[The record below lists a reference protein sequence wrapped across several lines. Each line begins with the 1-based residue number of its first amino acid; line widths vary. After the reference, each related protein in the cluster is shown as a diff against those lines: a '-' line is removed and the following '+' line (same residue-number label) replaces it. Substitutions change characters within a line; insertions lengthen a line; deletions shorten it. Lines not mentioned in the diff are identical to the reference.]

1 MNLLNSTKGS
11 MFMSALFVLLT
22 QIGLFLD
29 RTDRMAEWPV
39 LCVDFT
45 APGGQ

>member
-29 RTDRMAEWPV
+29 GTDRMAEWPV